1 MFEKEKKYF
10 PKITD
15 PQCQLKWN
23 WSTLWLNEGRSASCH
38 RCLHLPLDLEN
49 FDNFHNHPHKVKERE
64 IMLSGKWPT
73 VENGG
78 SGHCMHCKKVED
90 GGGVSDRV
98 NMLKMPNQ
106 SPPEMEDNPEATFV
120 TPRVLEI
127 FMNDTCN
134 MKCTYCG
141 PDDSSQW
148 KSEIK
153 KHGAVTDP
161 DGNPIPYLEKKY
173 EGMSKHKH
181 QGLFLEKTKDWL
193 LRNAYKLSR
202 LHLLGGETFYQSEL
216 DEILD
221 TLENVKARDLELNIV
236 SNLMVK
242 EERFRSVIER
252 IKKLVKDRKIGRFD
266 LTASIDGWGPE
277 AEYARTGLKCEHFEK
292 LFSYAVDQKWMT
304 LHCNLTVTAMTVRAT
319 PQLVTKVLEYRNKNP
334 KISIRSN
341 ALTGSPFLHPSAFGR
356 NFWKDDLKNILSV
369 WPKKNQHD
377 INQMEEIKGQFLSIK
392 NEMPEKTLVRYFK
405 HYLDQLDKRRNTN
418 WREVFPYLD
427 I

>member
-23 WSTLWLNEGRSASCH
+23 WSTLWLTEGTTNSCH
-38 RCLHLPLDLEN
+38 RCLHVPIDPEN
-49 FDNFHNHPHKVKERE
+49 FDNFHNLPHKVKERE

-78 SGHCMHCKKVED
+78 SGHCLHCKRVED
-90 GGGVSDRV
+90 SGGISDRM

-106 SPPEMEDNPEATFV
+106 SPPELDEDPKATSV
-120 TPRVLEI
+120 TPRILEL

-141 PDDSSQW
+141 IRDSSQW

-153 KHGAVTDP
+153 KYGAITDL
-161 DGNPIPYLEKKY
+161 DGKPMKAFSPTHPLMKKHNNQR
-173 EGMSKHKH
+173 M
-181 QGLFLEKTKDWL
+181 FFEKTLEWL
-193 LRNAYKLSR
+193 TRNGHKLSR

-216 DEILD
+216 DELLD
-221 TLENVKARDLELNIV
+221 TLEKTRNKHLELNIV
-236 SNLMVK
+236 SNFMVK
-242 EERFRSVIER
+242 EERFKSIIER
-252 IKKLVKDRKIGRFD
+252 IKKLLIDRRIGRLD

-277 AEYARTGLKCEHFEK
+277 AEYARTGLKCDQFEK
-292 LFSYAVDQKWMT
+292 LFSYAVNQKWMV
-304 LHCNLTVTAMTVRAT
+304 LHINQTITSMSVKSIPALIR
-319 PQLVTKVLEYRNKNP
+319 KIKDYRRVNK
-334 KISIRSN
+334 KISLR
-341 ALTGSPFLHPSAFGR
+341 AGSVTRPDALHPCTFGR
-356 NFWKDDLKNILSV
+356 NFWELDLEKILSV
-369 WPKKNQHD
+369 WPQEDDTDKS
-377 INQMEEIKGQFLSIK
+377 QMIEFKGIFDTIENRDPDKQQVKL
-392 NEMPEKTLVRYFK
+392 FK
-405 HYLDQLDKRRNTN
+405 HFLDQLDKRRNTN